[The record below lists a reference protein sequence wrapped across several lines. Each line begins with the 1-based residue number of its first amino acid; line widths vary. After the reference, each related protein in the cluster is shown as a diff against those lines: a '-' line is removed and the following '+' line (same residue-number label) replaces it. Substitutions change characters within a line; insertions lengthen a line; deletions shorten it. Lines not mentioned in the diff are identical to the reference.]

1 MGIRKPS
8 RSPLSDLGLL
18 QREINELFERLA
30 AADRPER
37 HDAGEWIPSVDVF
50 ESGGKLVILA
60 EVPGLG
66 LESLKVTCH
75 DHQLVISGRRR
86 ERRPGGKTS
95 AFLCMERGQGRF
107 RRAIPI
113 DIPVDVAGAE
123 AQLSGGL
130 LTVTLP
136 RLKERRGQDTEIPV
150 KREES

>member
-1 MGIRKPS
+1 MGIRKSS

-18 QREINELFERLA
+18 QSEINELFGRLA
-30 AADRPER
+30 AAERPER

-66 LESLKVTCH
+66 PDSLKVTCR
-75 DHQLVISGRRR
+75 DRQIVISGKRK

-95 AFLCMERGQGRF
+95 AFWCMERGQGSF
-107 RRAIPI
+107 TRAIPI

-123 AQLSGGL
+123 AQLSAGL

-136 RLKERRGQDTEIPV
+136 RLEERRGQSTEIPV
-150 KREES
+150 RREES

>member
-1 MGIRKPS
+1 
-8 RSPLSDLGLL
+8 
-18 QREINELFERLA
+18 
-30 AADRPER
+30 
-37 HDAGEWIPSVDVF
+37 
-50 ESGGKLVILA
+50 
-60 EVPGLG
+60 
-66 LESLKVTCH
+66 
-75 DHQLVISGRRR
+75 
-86 ERRPGGKTS
+86 
-95 AFLCMERGQGRF
+95 MERGQGRF